1 MNRTQRIEK
10 YLPLL
15 PPQLKQIFDAEL
27 AAGNELNDVEVGQ
40 GKDEGKVAVVL
51 DHPFRTKQSPPP
63 IGVAYREFTNRDPMV
78 FEFYTADERFTLV
91 TAKFKPM
98 VLEKLPQGPISP
110 PNNTALAMERYGQ
123 EEAARAKRAAA
134 TPPPTPPSEPVVPS
148 PAGTK
153 FLESMKITYEMWHDG
168 TGYDLDALKQLSP
181 SERNAIEITLINHHP
196 RDWRDIEA
204 LAQIDSPKA
213 RAAVEAGLKSS
224 DIQVRQTA
232 MDYAAEKI
240 DPADRETRLLKSL
253 QSDDLFAGL
262 SQAIDEAAEF
272 HPPSVIDC
280 LLKGTLNRPDKVAVN
295 FAALLFF
302 IHGQAPEPFDWNQR
316 PFFLRFATPDRTER
330 KKAFTELCEKL
341 GIDPTKYTQ

>member
-15 PPQLKQIFDAEL
+15 PPHLKQIFDAEL

-51 DHPFRTKQSPPP
+51 DYPFRTKQSPPP
-63 IGVAYREFTNRDPMV
+63 IGVAYREFTNRDLMI
-78 FEFYTADERFTLV
+78 FEFSMADERFTLV

-98 VLEKLPQGPISP
+98 VLEKLPPGPISP
-110 PNNTALAMERYGQ
+110 PDNSALAMERYQQ
-123 EEAARAKRAAA
+123 EEAARAKRAAE
-134 TPPPTPPSEPVVPS
+134 TPPPIPPSEPVILG

-168 TGYDLDALKQLSP
+168 TGYDLDALKQASP
-181 SERNAIEITLINHHP
+181 SERDAIETILINHRP

-224 DIQVRQTA
+224 DAAVRQTA
-232 MDYAAEKI
+232 MDYVGEKT
-240 DPADRETRLLKSL
+240 DPSDREKLLLKSL
-253 QSDDLFAGL
+253 QNDDLFAGL

-272 HPPSVIDC
+272 HPPSIVDC
-280 LLKGTLNRPDKVAVN
+280 LLKGTLNRQGEVAVN

-316 PFFLRFATPDRTER
+316 PFFLRFATADRTER
-330 KKAFTELCEKL
+330 KNAFTELCEKI
-341 GIDPTKYTQ
+341 GVDPTKYLQ